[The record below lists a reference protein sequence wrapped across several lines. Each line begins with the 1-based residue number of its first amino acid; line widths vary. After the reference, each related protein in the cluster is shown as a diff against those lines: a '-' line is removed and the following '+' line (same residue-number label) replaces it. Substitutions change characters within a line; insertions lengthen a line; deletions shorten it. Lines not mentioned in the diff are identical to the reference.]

1 MMVSAKCSA
10 LQSSNAAAAAVPAVF
25 SNSSLSQSFYRKK
38 NIYLSLVVLDA
49 EGDRRHRQQTQHD
62 PQHRLRHPGRRR
74 TGHLVLLNALLNQG
88 ALAGRL

>member
-10 LQSSNAAAAAVPAVF
+10 LQSSNAAAAAVSAVF
-25 SNSSLSQSFYRKK
+25 SNSSLSQSFYR
-38 NIYLSLVVLDA
+38 NFFYLSLVVLDA
-49 EGDRRHRQQTQHD
+49 ERHRRHRQQTQHD